1 MKKLLLPLGLSAA
14 LLIGAGTNPV
24 PVMLEWDTPTTD
36 NYTNL
41 LYRLYGT
48 TNLSLSMSNWPM
60 ISVVTNPIPT
70 NNGAQLFFSI
80 PIVPGAWFFTMTAS
94 NFWGES
100 PFSNVAPTPPVP
112 ALLNNLRISR

>member
-41 LYRLYGT
+41 L
-48 TNLSLSMSNWPM
+48 
-60 ISVVTNPIPT
+60 
-70 NNGAQLFFSI
+70 
-80 PIVPGAWFFTMTAS
+80 
-94 NFWGES
+94 
-100 PFSNVAPTPPVP
+100 
-112 ALLNNLRISR
+112 